1 VTDARRQIA
10 CIFGC
15 GTPVPAELETER
27 LCVLHFILSVDYA
40 YSEIRRE
47 AALDRAST
55 ARRSEMADYIKAT
68 AMKLI
73 QIATGS
79 ARLTDDM
86 KKRFLTTFLTLMN
99 LQEDIDRSTS
109 RFAQLRSLQP
119 MEAPDPAPSA
129 VAS

>member
-1 VTDARRQIA
+1 
-10 CIFGC
+10 
-15 GTPVPAELETER
+15 VPAVLEAER

-47 AALDRAST
+47 TALDRAST
-55 ARRSEMADYIKAT
+55 ARRLEMADYIKAT
-68 AMKLI
+68 AMKLT

-109 RFAQLRSLQP
+109 RFAQLRSLHP
-119 MEAPDPAPSA
+119 MQSPDTDSSV